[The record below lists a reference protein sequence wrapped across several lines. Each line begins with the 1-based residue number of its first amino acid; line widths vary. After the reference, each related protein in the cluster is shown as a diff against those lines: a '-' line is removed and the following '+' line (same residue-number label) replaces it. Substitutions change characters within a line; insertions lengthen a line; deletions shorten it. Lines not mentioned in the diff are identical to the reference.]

1 MEIKAKMSKWALI
14 KLKGFYTEKE
24 TINKMKRQ
32 HSEWEK
38 IIANKV
44 TDKRLISKIMHPKSS
59 SCNPIS
65 KKNKQ
70 PNPKKKK
77 EQTRHFSKEDDIQ
90 MANKHM
96 KRYSALLIII
106 EMQIKTRMSYH
117 LTPVRMA
124 IIKKSTNNKC
134 WRGYG
139 ER

>member
-65 KKNKQ
+65 KKNEQ

-77 EQTRHFSKEDDIQ
+77 RADQTFLQRRRHTDGKQTHEKIFSIAHYYRN
-90 MANKHM
+90 AN
-96 KRYSALLIII
+96 
-106 EMQIKTRMSYH
+106 Q
-117 LTPVRMA
+117 
-124 IIKKSTNNKC
+124 N
-134 WRGYG
+134 
-139 ER
+139 